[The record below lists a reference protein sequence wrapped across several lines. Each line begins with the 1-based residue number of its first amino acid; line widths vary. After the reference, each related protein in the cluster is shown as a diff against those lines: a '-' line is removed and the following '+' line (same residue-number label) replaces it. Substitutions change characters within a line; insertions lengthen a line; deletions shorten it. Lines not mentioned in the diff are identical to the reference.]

1 VQAKKKASERHWTHR
16 QLNQIKIFM
25 ATVLDGFAPRRIGAT
40 LFILLQI
47 SFAEL
52 NPIKS

>member
-1 VQAKKKASERHWTHR
+1 LDPQA
-16 QLNQIKIFM
+16 IKPNKDFFM